1 MNHVDE
7 AAGRLSAC
15 LGNLT
20 QALMEMTAVF
30 RVKRQVLAKADMQA
44 LSELFEREEAVAERL
59 FSAESEREI
68 IAEELAEACG
78 ARGGKLVDITDALE
92 GDARQE
98 LLEQGTRLNTTMGA
112 LVREARIVALVCRAA
127 VDHYD
132 KLIRIITG
140 ASLEGGIYT
149 SHGLRGDDPRR
160 SIIDQAI

>member
-1 MNHVDE
+1 MNHIDE

-30 RVKRQVLAKADMQA
+30 RVKRQVLAKADLQA

-59 FSAESEREI
+59 FAAESERQI
-68 IAEELAEACG
+68 IAEELAVAVGVE
-78 ARGGKLVDITDALE
+78 GGKLVDITEALD
-92 GDARQE
+92 GSARLK
-98 LLEQGTRLNTTMGA
+98 LLEEGKRLNTTMGA
-112 LVREARIVALVCRAA
+112 LVREARVVALVCHAA
-127 VDHYD
+127 VEHYD

-140 ASLEGGIYT
+140 GSLEGGTYT
-149 SHGLRGDDPRR
+149 PHGLKGDGSRR